1 MSTSSLPRRLACSTV
16 NDMENGVV
24 SVTCLDISW
33 HPYFVVGV
41 VDEATNYLGV
51 VFESFAFL
59 EALEFLGCFF
69 VEVDS
74 QCYLVCGVHRCT

>member
-24 SVTCLDISW
+24 SVTCLDISR

-41 VDEATNYLGV
+41 VDEAADYLGV
-51 VFESFAFL
+51 VL
-59 EALEFLGCFF
+59 EALSFLEVLEFVGGFF
-69 VEVDS
+69 VEVNS
-74 QCYLVCGVHRCT
+74 